1 MQLYDEDEEELLL
14 HTFSC
19 FRQALYHLIN
29 DGYGIY
35 IGKPKADN
43 NEDNDYIVGIIDG
56 QLRIF
61 PVDGLMNMKE
71 GSLIKLSEHGKTPQ
85 VH

>member
-19 FRQALYHLIN
+19 FRTALYYLLN

-35 IGKPKADN
+35 VSKPKSDG
-43 NEDNDYIVGIIDG
+43 DDSSYIVGIIDG

-61 PVDGLMNMKE
+61 PVDGAMNLKE
-71 GSLIKLSEHGKTPQ
+71 GSLIKLSEHGKTPH